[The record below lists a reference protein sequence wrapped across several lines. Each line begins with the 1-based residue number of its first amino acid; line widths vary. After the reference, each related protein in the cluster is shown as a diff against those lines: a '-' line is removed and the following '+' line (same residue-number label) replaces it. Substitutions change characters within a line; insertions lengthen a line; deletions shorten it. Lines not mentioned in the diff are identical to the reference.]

1 MQQFVNHGVSFKKA
15 IYDQARQEFCEHSSL
30 YFWFTVLRKFLI
42 YEQNVE
48 KSSDFKKAVSS
59 MITILER
66 NLNCIDN
73 LKLLPQTTRLVLAV
87 EKDNQELVKSLLE
100 ANPQA
105 NEFLQD
111 LILIPGKFFPFE
123 SSYHSCV
130 SASPIGE

>member
-1 MQQFVNHGVSFKKA
+1 MSFKKA
-15 IYDQARQEFCEHSSL
+15 IYDQARQEFCEQSSL

-59 MITILER
+59 IITILEM
-66 NLNCIDN
+66 NLSCIDN
-73 LKLLPQTTRLVLAV
+73 FKLLPQTTRLVLAV

-123 SSYHSCV
+123 STYHSCV